1 MRITPLVNHACA
13 RLPQLI
19 DAFSDVLTADVVAAP
34 GSATD
39 ITCQA
44 PHGQTVGS
52 KIGICVRGAKSQ
64 VKIIDAI
71 LGSDDTVELVF
82 EAPHG
87 LVSNASAM
95 GVNSWNSEIE
105 LMGFTDPLMNAVHE
119 FIAKLDD
126 KRCLI
131 KVPEG
136 VSAGI
141 TASAAMLDDRNDFL
155 NGWHPVDVI
164 DPTILRMPTHAAINT
179 LTNASDVSIA
189 FNIRAWGAVD
199 YQEVKEL
206 YTDEQNQL
214 RDASLTI
221 SPLGVIPLSKDRSAK
236 TSASAELGTGTV
248 IRQMMLDG
256 FHAVVTI
263 PTSDTR
269 AAMAAIDLCHG
280 EILDAMLRTFQGYK
294 PPHPDLGGVVPF
306 AAVLKQHGGMSF
318 DRAIYA
324 HEYQFEA
331 PYNLNNFN
339 AMKST
344 EQTASAQYEAL
355 DPSEVTSAQPIGSSP
370 LSGVQFDGI
379 FNGEL
384 GQPLTASIQYED

>member
-13 RLPQLI
+13 RLPQII
-19 DAFSDVLTADVVAAP
+19 DVFSDVLTADIVATP
-34 GSATD
+34 GSTTD
-39 ITCQA
+39 ITCQT

-52 KIGICVRGAKSQ
+52 KIGICVRRAKSQ
-64 VKIIDAI
+64 VKIIEAI
-71 LGSDDTVELVF
+71 LGSDNTVELVF
-82 EAPHG
+82 NAQHG
-87 LVSNASAM
+87 LSGNATAL
-95 GVNSWNSEIE
+95 GVNSWNSQIE
-105 LMGFTDPLMNAVHE
+105 LIGFTDPLMNATQE

-131 KVPEG
+131 KVPES
-136 VSAGI
+136 VS
-141 TASAAMLDDRNDFL
+141 TELTVNAAMLDDRNDFL

-189 FNIRAWGAVD
+189 FNIRAWGAID

-206 YTDEQNQL
+206 YTNEQTQL
-214 RDASLTI
+214 REASLTI

-236 TSASAELGTGTV
+236 TSASAELNSSTV

-256 FHAVVTI
+256 FHVAVTI
-263 PTSDTR
+263 PTTGTR
-269 AAMAAIDLCHG
+269 AGMAAIDLCHG

-294 PPHPDLGGVVPF
+294 PPQPDLVGVLPF

-318 DRAIYA
+318 DRAFYA

-339 AMKST
+339 SMKST
-344 EQTASAQYEAL
+344 EQTASAQFEAL
-355 DPSEVTSAQPIGSSP
+355 DPSEVQSAQPIGSSP
-370 LSGVQFDGI
+370 LSEVHFDGI